1 MKNLIKL
8 FLIVTTF
15 VFSLKSIA
23 GERERIVQ
31 KFFLNSLCHNFQDT
45 TFIKNYIAAN
55 KIAFLYANPNL
66 ASKTKIRIPKNVMIT
81 TIKRSGN
88 FEYGDF
94 SVSSTKNFKGWFL
107 ISDLQG
113 IIFTPPKTN

>member
-8 FLIVTTF
+8 FLFLITS
-15 VFSLKSIA
+15 FS
-23 GERERIVQ
+23 
-31 KFFLNSLCHNFQDT
+31 FLNSNAKQSENSATKNLNCVSYYNFQDT
-45 TFIKNYIAAN
+45 AFIKNYLLAN
-55 KIAFLYANPNL
+55 KIAYLYAKPNL

-81 TIKRSGN
+81 TINRSGN

-94 SVSSTKNFKGWFL
+94 SVSSNKSFRGWFL

-113 IIFTPPKTN
+113 IIFTPFKVD